1 MCVALRKGVHGVESL
16 FGACPALR
24 RCLNADHVMIL
35 VIAQLSWR
43 IKTKLLSLN
52 TDMYLKG
59 CEDRQEKALLYHRK
73 SSSVQLGASFSNS
86 LTISCHYALEI
97 KRRPVISFMVITMK
111 HYKKDSTKKD
121 ISLLDTDQ
129 LFTYTLN

>member
-1 MCVALRKGVHGVESL
+1 
-16 FGACPALR
+16 
-24 RCLNADHVMIL
+24 MIL
-35 VIAQLSWR
+35 VIAKFRWR
-43 IKTKLLSLN
+43 IKTKLPSLN

-97 KRRPVISFMVITMK
+97 KRRPVISFMVIIMK
-111 HYKKDSTKKD
+111 HFKKDSTKKD